1 VSLRPTSALALVLAP
16 WLVACAQSVTTAYDG
31 GPTRADAGLERDV
44 GAEDARALGA
54 DGPDAGELD
63 AAPNADAEARDA
75 EVAPDVLPAPDAAP
89 YVPNEPCRELTLPC
103 LDPSDPDVIEVPGET
118 TLSAA
123 LMMARANQTIQIRGA
138 ALGAGVRVPAFVTL
152 RGCQGARI
160 PSNLGFAGSGGTVE
174 GFEVAGE
181 IVGNQS
187 GTFVVRYNRFIGT
200 PSTRDA
206 GVSARSI
213 DALVSASVTMIV
225 DSNRFEGRSIGVEA
239 RTAYDT
245 MVHEVDLTVQ
255 NNVFVGVNTPVS
267 VSEGGLVGRIDARV
281 EHNTF
286 YRFEHALELNSVTS
300 VTHTRGNL
308 FAAGLRAVSSNS
320 PFDVAYSFVHDVE
333 TPHTGPL
340 VSGTFAQGDPDFVA
354 AADGDLR
361 LGPAS
366 AVIDRIPEREP
377 VPSLDYYGCPRPQ
390 ALRGTDALADIGALE
405 AQP

>member
-1 VSLRPTSALALVLAP
+1 VSSRLTSVLALVLTP
-16 WLVACAQSVTTAYDG
+16 WVVACAQSVTTAFDS
-31 GPTRADAGLERDV
+31 GPREDARLERDS
-44 GAEDARALGA
+44 GAEDAREL
-54 DGPDAGELD
+54 GPDTADAGTVD
-63 AAPNADAEARDA
+63 AAPGPDVEALDA
-75 EVAPDVLPAPDAAP
+75 EVAPDAPAAPDATP

-152 RGCQGARI
+152 RGCAGARI
-160 PSNLGFAGSGGTVE
+160 PSNLAFAGSGGTVE

-187 GTFVVRYNRFIGT
+187 GTFVVRYNRFTGT

-225 DSNRFEGRSIGVEA
+225 ESNRFEGRSVGVEA

-255 NNVFVGVNTPVS
+255 NNVFVGVTTPVY

-333 TPHTGPL
+333 TPHMGPL
-340 VSGTFAQGDPDFVA
+340 VSGSFAQGDPDFVA

-366 AVIDRIPEREP
+366 AVVDRIPEREP

-390 ALRGTDALADIGALE
+390 ALRGVDALADIGALE